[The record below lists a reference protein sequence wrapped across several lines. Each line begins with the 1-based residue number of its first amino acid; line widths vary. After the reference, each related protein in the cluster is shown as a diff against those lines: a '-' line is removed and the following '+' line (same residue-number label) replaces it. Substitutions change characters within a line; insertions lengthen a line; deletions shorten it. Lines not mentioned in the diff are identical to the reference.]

1 MKKFLVLYRMDMA
14 EMQKMM
20 ASTSAEERKKSMEE
34 WQVWMKRNM
43 TSFADHG
50 GPVGKTKQVAASGA
64 TDTKNDVGGY
74 SIVQAESHEAAA
86 ALFADNPHITMP
98 RATAEVMEI
107 SQCRKGDSVRYWPK
121 ADIPVCTAHVH
132 FRGSHAL
139 PSAIMAKILGWMQ

>member
-1 MKKFLVLYRMDMA
+1 LPSACPSIAFVAALQLARADEVIEYDQQKRNRMKKFLVLYRMDMA

-43 TSFADHG
+43 ASFADHG

-98 RATAEVMEI
+98 RATVEVMEI
-107 SQCRKGDSVRYWPK
+107 MPMPER
-121 ADIPVCTAHVH
+121 
-132 FRGSHAL
+132 
-139 PSAIMAKILGWMQ
+139 